1 MARQASLRAADSD
14 RETVTERLREAAA
27 EGRLDP
33 EELEER
39 VHTALRART
48 YGELDLVLADLPA
61 RSRALGA
68 RRVAVGLPSAETA
81 IACATRV
88 AVALVVVTLILVDA
102 ALTVTWWLICVL
114 LRAHG
119 YAAGRF
125 GAHPGR
131 PAPRSSSSA

>member
-14 RETVTERLREAAA
+14 REAVTERLREAAA

-48 YGELDLVLADLPA
+48 YGELDGVLADLPG
-61 RSRALGA
+61 RSRALDA

-81 IACATRV
+81 VALATRV

-114 LRAHG
+114 MRAHG

-125 GAHPGR
+125 RAHPG
-131 PAPRSSSSA
+131 ARSSSSA